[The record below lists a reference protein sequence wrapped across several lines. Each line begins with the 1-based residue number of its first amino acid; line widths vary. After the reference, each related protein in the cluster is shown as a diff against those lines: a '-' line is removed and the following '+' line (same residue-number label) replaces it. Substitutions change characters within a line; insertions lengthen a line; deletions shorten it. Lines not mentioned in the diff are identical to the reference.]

1 MVQTLINKQ
10 EVTIRSFSTTTKS
23 VQYED
28 QQSMASGRRDFFVL
42 PHTIQNPFSWQYS
55 GTHRTNYHDYVSTE
69 KKRCEV
75 GST

>member
-28 QQSMASGRRDFFVL
+28 QQSMASGRRDFLFFL
-42 PHTIQNPFSWQYS
+42 TQFRIPFLGSILVPTGQIIM
-55 GTHRTNYHDYVSTE
+55 TMCQL
-69 KKRCEV
+69 KKRDV
-75 GST
+75 R